1 MPVLVL
7 ALAGS
12 LPACLTS
19 EEAFVGG
26 RLPSLCDEAYWICN
40 VTAGCILD
48 NDHYIE
54 GSFPGTH
61 RVGGGADDVNAPLQ
75 ARLFFTEMESP
86 GTELLLQVSEPDCT
100 LNADVARAH
109 LHDMDLFEEA
119 GDDRTLIFDLTVLD
133 AGEHLVEVYSDASVG
148 FLMVVE
154 VLE

>member
-61 RVGGGADDVNAPLQ
+61 RVVVVADDVNAPLQ